1 MGWIGK
7 CTISALALITLGCTK
22 GTPSFTDLGSDN
34 LPQPMFLG
42 RTSITIPTNNPA
54 QTFAIVGQCDQKIH
68 DLLATANGTSAA
80 FSTIVAL
87 VNSPVIVNCATTGT
101 FSFTLKSLLDLGYS
115 PLDGHTYDIELRGVT
130 TGGVSHASVIHIA
143 FSSTGGPDPQHIM
156 ITSGGTESGAG
167 PRIATGTTFKAE
179 IRVGGKLN
187 VYTNPSTQDAM
198 TLKNSTNFIMKSAVA
213 AQNN

>member
-22 GTPSFTDLGSDN
+22 GTPNFTDLGADN
-34 LPQPMFLG
+34 LPQPMFSG
-42 RTSITIPTNNPA
+42 KTSITIPTNNPA
-54 QTFAIVGQCDQKIH
+54 QTFAIVGQCDQKIS
-68 DLLATANGTSAA
+68 DLLATANGTSSA
-80 FSTIVAL
+80 FSTIAAL
-87 VNSPVIVNCATTGT
+87 VNSPVIVNCATSGT
-101 FSFTLKSLLDLGYS
+101 FSFTLKSLTDLGYS

-130 TGGVSHASVIHIA
+130 TGGISHASVIHIA
-143 FSSTGGPDPQHIM
+143 FTSTGSPDPKHIM

-167 PRIATGTTFKAE
+167 PRIATGGTFKAE

-187 VYTNPSTQDAM
+187 AYSDPSIQDAM
-198 TLKNSTNFIMKSAVA
+198 TLKQGATFKMRSGVA